1 MSIKKFTP
9 AELEAFE
16 RVMRN
21 ALRNDF
27 YAFVEKAFQAVSP
40 GEPFLPNWHLD
51 AICHALKRVEAGEIK
66 RLIILM
72 PPRNLKSICAPERS
86 SASATTPSSRPSTP
100 AIAGP

>member
-1 MSIKKFTP
+1 MSIETFTP

-40 GEPFLPNWHLD
+40 GEPFLPNWHL
-51 AICHALKRVEAGEIK
+51 ASKATLSLCS
-66 RLIILM
+66 
-72 PPRNLKSICAPERS
+72 NLFVSGRS
-86 SASATTPSSRPSTP
+86 R
-100 AIAGP
+100 IDRQDLLRRQ